1 MHSNP
6 ALAIKLY
13 AWFAVV
19 AAVFAAIETFNRVET
34 AEFAHLSWGGAL
46 LALGLGHTVIFL
58 TSGRPQGWWTW
69 WVGTSLTAI
78 VVGALTLGLLQIAE
92 SGFVVWSIVVW
103 ALVAGASTLVT
114 ALRLEKGTE
123 RSDWFVVGGA
133 TLLLGI
139 LTLVVP
145 GELVWTMGMTGVW
158 ASVVAVFLGIG
169 AVNLRQVA
177 KEAKGKS
184 RG

>member
-1 MHSNP
+1 VHSNP

-78 VVGALTLGLLQIAE
+78 VVGTLTLGLLQIAE
-92 SGFVVWSIVVW
+92 PGFVVWSIAVW

-139 LTLVVP
+139 VTLVVP

-177 KEAKGKS
+177 KEAKDKS

>member
-78 VVGALTLGLLQIAE
+78 VVGTLTLGLLQIAE
-92 SGFVVWSIVVW
+92 SGFVVWSIAVW

-139 LTLVVP
+139 VTLVVP

-177 KEAKGKS
+177 KEAKDKS

>member
-1 MHSNP
+1 
-6 ALAIKLY
+6 
-13 AWFAVV
+13 
-19 AAVFAAIETFNRVET
+19 
-34 AEFAHLSWGGAL
+34 
-46 LALGLGHTVIFL
+46 
-58 TSGRPQGWWTW
+58 
-69 WVGTSLTAI
+69 VGTSLTAV
-78 VVGALTLGLLQIAE
+78 VVGALTLGLVQSAQP
-92 SGFVVWSIVVW
+92 GFVVWSIGVW

-114 ALRLEKGTE
+114 ALCLEKGTE

-169 AVNLRQVA
+169 AVNLRQA
-177 KEAKGKS
+177 AREAKDK
-184 RG
+184 